1 MNDDNNNVRWG
12 ATFWDIIITIIGC
25 EEFNADQFNSFLY
38 CAYPFVFAVVRIMRS
53 WNDANFEDYDS
64 SGSEMIV
71 KI

>member
-38 CAYPFVFAVVRIMRS
+38 CAYPFVFADLEIMRS
-53 WNDANFEDYDS
+53 RNYAHFEDSVS
-64 SGSEMIV
+64 SASEMIV
-71 KI
+71 SI